1 MARKFKCNNEQV
13 EVMRMLRNM
22 EGLSYERIGKV
33 FGVSGETAK
42 SYILPEYRKAKDA
55 RKRARLANMKA
66 TAVDDTQKENALRQ
80 VTLAEVAKKAAREKK
95 IHGEIRNATIDDLAT
110 LNDVFENVSFTIYFD

>member
-1 MARKFKCNNEQV
+1 MARKFMCNNEQV
-13 EVMRMLRNM
+13 EVMRMLRNK

-42 SYILPEYRKAKDA
+42 AYILPEYRKAKDA
-55 RKRARLANMKA
+55 RRRARLANKKA
-66 TAVDDTQKENALRQ
+66 TAVDDTRKENALRQ

-110 LNDVFENVSFTIYFD
+110 LNDMFNVSFTVYFD